1 MIKKPVKKITRKS
14 TPKRKRKNPED
25 YNLIYSDKRI
35 TELSPRQVIQH
46 IRDASEYPEYPQPY
60 FENKENP
67 LMNMDSQEILKY
79 INSFADRYL
88 HLKG

>member
-1 MIKKPVKKITRKS
+1 MKKLAKKKVL
-14 TPKRKRKNPED
+14 KRKRKNPED
-25 YNLIYSDKRI
+25 YNLVYSDKRMS
-35 TELSPRQVIQH
+35 ELTPLQVIRH

-88 HLKG
+88 HLKD